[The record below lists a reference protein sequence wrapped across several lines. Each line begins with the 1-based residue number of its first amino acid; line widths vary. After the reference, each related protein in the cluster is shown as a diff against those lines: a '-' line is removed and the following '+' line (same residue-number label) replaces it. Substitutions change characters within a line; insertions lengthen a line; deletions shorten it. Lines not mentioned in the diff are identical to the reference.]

1 MDKNKIIIDYLNVL
15 VNILRYAGWQILIL
29 VIFLYYRKEIPNFIK
44 SVPQKLKKVT
54 FNQVS
59 IEFAQKVDSLK
70 QYQDSNVKN
79 NKISKDYIDDS
90 NFVEVNRVRPDLG
103 IFMSWQEVEFMLHE
117 KGITKI
123 NSKSIQSLAQK
134 GIIDSSQAK
143 LISNL
148 KKLRNQITHDP
159 SLRVRQE
166 TARS

>member
-117 KGITKI
+117 KEITKI
-123 NSKSIQSLAQK
+123 NSKSMQSLAQK

>member
-1 MDKNKIIIDYLNVL
+1 M
-15 VNILRYAGWQILIL
+15 
-29 VIFLYYRKEIPNFIK
+29 YYRKEIPNFIK

-90 NFVEVNRVRPDLG
+90 NFVEVNRVRPDLD

-123 NSKSIQSLAQK
+123 NSKSMQSLAQK

-148 KKLRNQITHDP
+148 IKLRNQITHDP

>member
-123 NSKSIQSLAQK
+123 NSKSMQSLAQK